1 MPRVLSSRG
10 LPIAV
15 TPACAA
21 RGSNPVPRI
30 KSPVHH
36 RSCLQRLEPHA
47 GIEPAF
53 PAWKAGTLAVVLV
66 RRGDSGW
73 DRTNGLLGFNQALIP
88 TELQSH
94 QSGSRDSNP
103 VHPGPKPGALTLTL
117 HPVAWT
123 APDSN
128 REHPACKAGALP
140 LGASSPWAA
149 AGKAAAGTSDAHAV
163 QVSSCE
169 HIPPEGWC
177 SAGVEGIEPS
187 LPALE
192 TGGVTVRYT
201 PMCQEKQTARRVSPA
216 SGFQLCPA
224 STRKPP
230 RWRHSSRAG

>member
-1 MPRVLSSRG
+1 M
-10 LPIAV
+10 
-15 TPACAA
+15 
-21 RGSNPVPRI
+21 
-30 KSPVHH
+30 
-36 RSCLQRLEPHA
+36 QRLEPHA

-163 QVSSCE
+163 QVSSCG

-177 SAGVEGIEPS
+177 SAGGGRNRTLSTGFGDRRRNRPLHPYVSGKANRPPGFPCER
-187 LPALE
+187 LPALSCFYPE
-192 TGGVTVRYT
+192 
-201 PMCQEKQTARRVSPA
+201 A
-216 SGFQLCPA
+216 SQVAPFIPGRLNEHC
-224 STRKPP
+224 SYRL
-230 RWRHSSRAG
+230 S